1 MLPHVKPFEN
11 SYLIK
16 EPVILPEMRPGIKKT
31 LIFDIDETMIHCL
44 EDSKHQPDVIIK
56 IPLDEDEEEFADA
69 GIKIRPHLYECL
81 R

>member
-16 EPVILPEMRPGIKKT
+16 EPVILPEMQPGIKKT

-44 EDSKHQPDVIIK
+44 EDSKH
-56 IPLDEDEEEFADA
+56 
-69 GIKIRPHLYECL
+69 
-81 R
+81 